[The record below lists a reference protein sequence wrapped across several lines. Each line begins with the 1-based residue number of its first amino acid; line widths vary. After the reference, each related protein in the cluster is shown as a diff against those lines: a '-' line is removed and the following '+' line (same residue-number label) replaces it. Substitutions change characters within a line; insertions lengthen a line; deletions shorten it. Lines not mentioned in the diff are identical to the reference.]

1 MKQIR
6 ILLIISCL
14 IFLSIG
20 CKQTVVIK
28 PDQDSQMITKTDTE
42 TVIVHHNNVPAPSAP
57 IMSASSVSAPSFVR
71 ILFYVKSD
79 FPSGVVTP
87 DSVYMDGT
95 LLVENSSITKGQHTF
110 EIEKRGYN
118 KATEVLEVDDPD
130 GDGNYPLS
138 ITLSAKERVIIFDIR
153 DEENDEVVTPDQVNM
168 VQMPEG
174 QEQMISDRS
183 LVIPGRKKV
192 VIQKQGYTPFA
203 QEISID
209 ADEEPFI
216 LNCKIKKN

>member
-14 IFLSIG
+14 IFLSIA

-28 PDQDSQMITKTDTE
+28 PDQDSEMITKTETE
-42 TVIVHHNNVPAPSAP
+42 TVIVHHNAPAPT
-57 IMSASSVSAPSFVR
+57 MSASSVEVPSFVR

-79 FPSGVVTP
+79 YPSGVITP
-87 DSVYMDGT
+87 DSVYMDGS

-118 KATEVLEVDDPD
+118 KATEVLNVDDPD

-153 DEENDEVVTPDQVNM
+153 DEENEEVVTPDQVNM

-192 VIQKQGYTPFA
+192 VIQKQGYVPFA